1 MITVTIK
8 IGSSDILFIVIYAQ
22 KAIVITIY
30 YNHDY
35 SAFRI
40 SITIMI
46 TITGRIF
53 SRLRL

>member
-1 MITVTIK
+1 MIM
-8 IGSSDILFIVIYAQ
+8 LL
-22 KAIVITIY
+22 

-46 TITGRIF
+46 TIRGHHFF
-53 SRLRL
+53 SITIIIMITDFQKI